1 MSGPPPTQ
9 HGRGARALA
18 AAAVGVAT
26 TALWLRFNAPP
37 PLGAERIGLVW
48 HGDLLNYFVPMAR
61 QLAQRLSQGELPL
74 WNPDACS
81 GIPLLATLQVGALY
95 PGSWLALV
103 LHPID
108 AFAWRALIETALG
121 AWGFAW
127 FARAIGHGYL
137 AAGAAALW
145 FVFACLLGQSYW
157 PPLLSV
163 TAGVPWLFLAV
174 ERFVATGALRWAVAI
189 ALVTGVEWIAGFPQ
203 VTLYAGQ
210 LVVAYA
216 SVRLVA
222 ASRRAGRPQALR
234 RGAVLVAAGVIGVGL
249 ASVQLLPTLELVGE
263 SARQGTLDPAEVH
276 YLNHARPH
284 PASAVLRATLDPAPG
299 SLTYSSGHAGGYLGV
314 GTLLLLALGVVAT
327 WRRGTT
333 RLWLLAGALALWLSD
348 GFHGGASALYS
359 LYAQLPFTGSV
370 RTPERLRLLWFVC
383 AIALAAAGLDQLVKP
398 AADARLRRRL
408 RWTVAVAGLGLALG
422 TGLVAGWAGIWRAGT
437 AAGTALFALRDGASI
452 SSRRG
457 ALALLGLALL
467 ADLLLATPPVGV
479 LRAFPKRLADAPHA
493 GPAQPALDAAALAP
507 AQASE
512 RVAVVG
518 LRPRLGPLSLRRVSC
533 QEVLLPRAWSDL
545 HRTLTGSTA
554 HAAVLFDL
562 PPGRFPILYDLA
574 GAKRIAVARR
584 GELRVTANEDALPRA
599 YTLDAFEV
607 MEPSQALAALAAG
620 ERDPRRRALVDRDP
634 GFVSGSG
641 QLESA
646 RIVVDQPEQVVA
658 LVAPTRASLLVL
670 TDSAYPGWQVQVDG
684 RPREIFSANGLHRA
698 VRVEPGDRRVELRY
712 RPASLRIG
720 ALLSVASLLL
730 LAFGVVAAR
739 RGGVAW

>member
-1 MSGPPPTQ
+1 
-9 HGRGARALA
+9 
-18 AAAVGVAT
+18 
-26 TALWLRFNAPP
+26 
-37 PLGAERIGLVW
+37 
-48 HGDLLNYFVPMAR
+48 
-61 QLAQRLSQGELPL
+61 
-74 WNPDACS
+74 
-81 GIPLLATLQVGALY
+81 
-95 PGSWLALV
+95 
-103 LHPID
+103 
-108 AFAWRALIETALG
+108 
-121 AWGFAW
+121 
-127 FARAIGHGYL
+127 
-137 AAGAAALW
+137 
-145 FVFACLLGQSYW
+145 
-157 PPLLSV
+157 V

-284 PASAVLRATLDPAPG
+284 TASAVLRATLDPAPG

-493 GPAQPALDAAALAP
+493 GPD
-507 AQASE
+507 
-512 RVAVVG
+512 
-518 LRPRLGPLSLRRVSC
+518 RPRRASALRWSGCARGSVRSRC
-533 QEVLLPRAWSDL
+533 AGCRARRCS
-545 HRTLTGSTA
+545 
-554 HAAVLFDL
+554 F
-562 PPGRFPILYDLA
+562 PGR
-574 GAKRIAVARR
+574 GAIC
-584 GELRVTANEDALPRA
+584 TAP
-599 YTLDAFEV
+599 
-607 MEPSQALAALAAG
+607 
-620 ERDPRRRALVDRDP
+620 
-634 GFVSGSG
+634 
-641 QLESA
+641 
-646 RIVVDQPEQVVA
+646 
-658 LVAPTRASLLVL
+658 
-670 TDSAYPGWQVQVDG
+670 
-684 RPREIFSANGLHRA
+684 
-698 VRVEPGDRRVELRY
+698 
-712 RPASLRIG
+712 
-720 ALLSVASLLL
+720 
-730 LAFGVVAAR
+730 
-739 RGGVAW
+739 

>member
-37 PLGAERIGLVW
+37 PLGPERIGLVW

-81 GIPLLATLQVGALY
+81 GIPLLATLQVGALH

-127 FARAIGHGYL
+127 FARALGLGYP
-137 AAGAAALW
+137 AAGAAAIW

-174 ERFVATGALRWAVAI
+174 ERFLTTGALRWTVAI
-189 ALVTGVEWIAGFPQ
+189 ALVTCFEWIAGFPQ
-203 VTLYAGQ
+203 VALYAGQ

-216 SVRLVA
+216 TVRLVSQA
-222 ASRRAGRPQALR
+222 RRAGRPEALR
-234 RGAVLVAAGVIGVGL
+234 RGAALVAASMVGVGL

-284 PASAVLRATLDPAPG
+284 TAGAVLRATLDPAPG
-299 SLTYSSGHAGGYLGV
+299 SLTYSSGRAGGYLGV
-314 GTLLLLALGVVAT
+314 GTLLLIALGVVAT

-333 RLWLLAGALALWLSD
+333 RLWLFAGALALWLSD
-348 GFHGGASALYS
+348 GFHGSASALYA
-359 LYAQLPFTGSV
+359 LYAQIPFTGSL
-370 RTPERLRLLWFVC
+370 RTPERLRLLCFVC
-383 AIALAAAGLDQLVKP
+383 AIALAATGFDQLAKP
-398 AADARLRRRL
+398 ATDVRLRRRL
-408 RWTVAVAGLGLALG
+408 RWTVVVAGLGLALG
-422 TGLVAGWAGIWRAGT
+422 SGFVAGWTGVWRAGT
-437 AAGTALFALRDGASI
+437 AAGAALFALRDGAPI
-452 SSRRG
+452 ASRRG
-457 ALALLGLALL
+457 TLALLGLALL

-493 GPAQPALDAAALAP
+493 GP
-507 AQASE
+507 
-512 RVAVVG
+512 VG

-533 QEVLLPRAWSDL
+533 QEVLLPRAWTDL
-545 HRTLTGSTA
+545 HRALTGNAA

-562 PPGRFPILYDLA
+562 PPRRFPVLYDLA
-574 GAKRIAVARR
+574 GAKRIAIARR

-607 MEPSQALAALAAG
+607 MEPSEALAALAAG
-620 ERDPRRRALVDRDP
+620 DRDPRRRVLVDRDP
-634 GFVSGSG
+634 GFVSGRG
-641 QLESA
+641 RLETA
-646 RIVVDQPEQVVA
+646 RIVVDRPEQVVA
-658 LVAPTRASLLVL
+658 LVAPARASLLVL

-684 RPREIFSANGLHRA
+684 RPREIFTANGLHRA

-712 RPASLRIG
+712 RPASLRTG

-730 LAFGVVAAR
+730 LAIAVGAAR
-739 RGGVAW
+739 RGGAAW

>member
-37 PLGAERIGLVW
+37 PLGPERIGLVW

-81 GIPLLATLQVGALY
+81 GIPLLATLQVGALH

-127 FARAIGHGYL
+127 FARALGLGYP
-137 AAGAAALW
+137 AAGAAAIW

-174 ERFVATGALRWAVAI
+174 ERFLTTGALRWTVAI
-189 ALVTGVEWIAGFPQ
+189 ALVTCFEWIAGFPQ
-203 VTLYAGQ
+203 VALYAGQ

-216 SVRLVA
+216 TVRLVSQA
-222 ASRRAGRPQALR
+222 RRAGRPEALR
-234 RGAVLVAAGVIGVGL
+234 RGAALVAASMVGVGL

-284 PASAVLRATLDPAPG
+284 TAGAVLRATLDPAPG
-299 SLTYSSGHAGGYLGV
+299 SLTYSSGRAGGYLGV
-314 GTLLLLALGVVAT
+314 GTLLLIALGVVAT

-333 RLWLLAGALALWLSD
+333 RLWLFAGALALWLSD
-348 GFHGGASALYS
+348 GFHGSASALYA
-359 LYAQLPFTGSV
+359 LYAQIPFTGSL

-383 AIALAAAGLDQLVKP
+383 AIALAATGFDQLAKP
-398 AADARLRRRL
+398 ATDARLRRRL
-408 RWTVAVAGLGLALG
+408 RWTVVVAGLGLALG
-422 TGLVAGWAGIWRAGT
+422 SGFVAGWTGVWRAGT
-437 AAGTALFALRDGASI
+437 AAGAALFALRDGAPI
-452 SSRRG
+452 ASRRG
-457 ALALLGLALL
+457 TLALLGLALL

-493 GPAQPALDAAALAP
+493 GPESAVDAAALAP
-507 AQASE
+507 VSASE

-533 QEVLLPRAWSDL
+533 QEVLLPRAWTDL
-545 HRTLTGSTA
+545 HRALTGNAA

-562 PPGRFPILYDLA
+562 PPRRFPVLYDLA
-574 GAKRIAVARR
+574 GAKRIAIARR

-607 MEPSQALAALAAG
+607 MEPSEALAALAAG
-620 ERDPRRRALVDRDP
+620 DRDPRRRVLVDRDP
-634 GFVSGSG
+634 GFVSGRG
-641 QLESA
+641 RLETA
-646 RIVVDQPEQVVA
+646 RIVVDRPEQVVA
-658 LVAPTRASLLVL
+658 LVAPARASLLVL

-684 RPREIFSANGLHRA
+684 RPREIFTANGLHRA

-712 RPASLRIG
+712 RPASLRTG

-730 LAFGVVAAR
+730 LAIAVGAAR
-739 RGGVAW
+739 RGGAAW